1 MQIPFHLT
9 GKTVLVTGA
18 SSGIGRAV
26 AIACAQMGAQVILNA
41 RNVER
46 LEQTRM
52 AMEGDNHQICP
63 ADLSTVA
70 SIEALVEQLPNLDGV
85 VCCAGVVNTIV
96 FRQTDEEDLQRI
108 FTTNTFSVIRL
119 LRTLL
124 ENKKLK
130 KEASIVCISSISGV
144 YCGYMGGGLYGASKA
159 ALQGLMKALALEV
172 APRKIRVNTIN
183 PGMIA
188 TPLLEQTDF
197 TAEQLEED
205 AKRYP
210 LQRYG
215 TPEEVAS
222 AAVYLL
228 SDATRWMTGTSLLL
242 DGGYTLQ

>member
-1 MQIPFHLT
+1 MNTIFHLT
-9 GKTVLVTGA
+9 GKTILVTGA

-26 AIACAQMGAQVILNA
+26 AIACAQMGAQVVLNA
-41 RNVER
+41 RNIER
-46 LEQTRM
+46 LKQTRLDM
-52 AMEGDNHQICP
+52 DGDNHLICP
-63 ADLSTVA
+63 ADLSSIP
-70 SIEALVEQLPNLDGV
+70 SIEALVEQMPSLDGV

-96 FRQTDEEDLQRI
+96 FRQTEEDDLQRI

-119 LRTLL
+119 LRTILD
-124 ENKKLK
+124 NKKLK
-130 KEASIVCISSISGV
+130 KDASVVCVSSISGV
-144 YCGYMGGGLYGASKA
+144 YCGYVGGCLYGASKA
-159 ALQGLMKALALEV
+159 ALQGMVKALALEV

-188 TPLLEQTDF
+188 TPLLKQTDF
-197 TAEQLEED
+197 TDEQLKED

-215 TPEEVAS
+215 MPEEVAW

>member
-1 MQIPFHLT
+1 MQTPFHLT
-9 GKTVLVTGA
+9 GKTILVTGA

-26 AIACAQMGAQVILNA
+26 AIACAQMGAKVILNA

-46 LEQTRM
+46 LEQTCI
-52 AMEGDNHQICP
+52 AMEGDNHLICP
-63 ADLSTVA
+63 ADLSNVT

-130 KEASIVCISSISGV
+130 KEASIVCVSSISGV

-159 ALQGLMKALALEV
+159 ALQGLMKGLALEV